1 MLNGLLGCWLGY
13 QLVRQNGR
21 ILLRLEVIEAQLAR
35 LSAMPTGA
43 ADSAHGLPIGAKAP
57 AIELPTLDG
66 RRMSLDQFLGQRI
79 VIFFSPHCGYC
90 REMAPVLSALPTDG
104 SDGYPV
110 PLIVSTGD
118 IEENPKLV
126 EEFGIRCPVLLQHE
140 MEVAALYHVTGTP
153 MGSLIDQ
160 NGAIARACYA
170 LL

>member
-1 MLNGLLGCWLGY
+1 ML
-13 QLVRQNGR
+13 
-21 ILLRLEVIEAQLAR
+21 EAQLAR

-43 ADSAHGLPIGAKAP
+43 ADSAHGLPIGAEAP

-66 RRMSLDQFLGQRI
+66 SRMSLDQFQGQRL

-118 IEENPKLV
+118 IEENRRLV

-153 MGSLIDQ
+153 MGYLIDQ
-160 NGAIARACYA
+160 NGAQCHRDAGTNRGPRASYFM
-170 LL
+170 